1 MEIPAELRYSSDH
14 EWVRPVD
21 GGVQVGITDFAQDA
35 LGDVVY
41 VELPEIG
48 AQVAADEPMCE
59 IESTKSVSDIFA
71 PVSGEVVEVN
81 VALEDEPQLVNESPY
96 GDGWICVIAPSEDA
110 AQAPAEMEAL
120 LDADGYAA
128 LIAEDV

>member
-1 MEIPAELRYSSDH
+1 MEIPAELHYSSDH
-14 EWVRPVD
+14 EWVRPTQ
-21 GGVQVGITDFAQDA
+21 GGLQVGITDFAQDA

-48 AQVAADEPMCE
+48 AVVTADEAMCE
-59 IESTKSVSDIFA
+59 IESTKSVSDLFA

-96 GDGWICVIAPSEDA
+96 GDGWICVIAPSDDA

>member
-1 MEIPAELRYSSDH
+1 MEISAELRYSSDH
-14 EWVRPVD
+14 EWVRPAD

-41 VELPEIG
+41 VELPEMG
-48 AQVAADEPMCE
+48 AQVTADEPMGE

-71 PVSGEVVEVN
+71 PVSGEIVEVN

-96 GDGWICVIAPSEDA
+96 ADGWMCVIAPVDDA
-110 AQAPAEMEAL
+110 AQAAAEMEAL
-120 LDADGYAA
+120 LDADGYAV
-128 LIAEDV
+128 LIAEDA

>member
-1 MEIPAELRYSSDH
+1 MEIPAELHYSSDH
-14 EWVRPVD
+14 EWVRPTQ
-21 GGVQVGITDFAQDA
+21 GGLQVGITDFAQDA

-48 AQVAADEPMCE
+48 AVVTADEAMCE

-81 VALEDEPQLVNESPY
+81 VALEDEPQMVNESPY
-96 GDGWICVIAPSEDA
+96 GDGWMCVIAPTDDA
-110 AQAPAEMEAL
+110 AQASAEMEAL

>member
-14 EWVRPVD
+14 EWVRLTD

-48 AQVAADEPMCE
+48 MQVTADEPMCE

-71 PVSGEVVEVN
+71 PVSGEVVEAN

-96 GDGWICVIAPSEDA
+96 GDGWICVIAPTGDA
-110 AQAPAEMEAL
+110 AQADAEMAAL

>member
-14 EWVRPVD
+14 EWVRLGD

-41 VELPEIG
+41 VDLPEIG
-48 AQVAADEPMCE
+48 AQLTATDPMGE
-59 IESTKSVSDIFA
+59 IESTKTVQDLYA
-71 PVSGEVVEVN
+71 PISGEVIEAN

-96 GDGWICVIAPSEDA
+96 GDGWMCVIAPTDDA
-110 AQAPAEMEAL
+110 ARADAEMAAL

-128 LIAEDV
+128 LTTEDV

>member
-14 EWVRPVD
+14 EWVRPTQ
-21 GGVQVGITDFAQDA
+21 GGLQVGITDFAQDA

-48 AQVAADEPMCE
+48 AQVTADEAMCE

-96 GDGWICVIAPSEDA
+96 GDGWMCVIAPSDDA
-110 AQAPAEMEAL
+110 AQASGEMEAL

>member
-14 EWVRPVD
+14 EWVRRVD

-48 AQVAADEPMCE
+48 AEVSADEPMGE

-71 PVSGEVVEVN
+71 PISGEIVEAN

-96 GDGWICVIAPSEDA
+96 ADGWICVIAPTDEATQA
-110 AQAPAEMEAL
+110 AAEMAAL

>member
-14 EWVRPVD
+14 EWVRPAD
-21 GGVQVGITDFAQDA
+21 GRVQVGITDFAQDA
-35 LGDVVY
+35 LGDVVF

-48 AQVAADEPMCE
+48 AQVTADEAMCE

-71 PVSGEVVEVN
+71 PLSGEIAEVN

-96 GDGWICVIAPSEDA
+96 GDGWICVITPTGDA
-110 AQAPAEMEAL
+110 AQADAEMAAL